1 MYKLNVYIPLKYKEV
16 VKSAMFKQGA
26 GNVGNYDSCCFEVIG
41 MGQFRPLKG
50 SQPHLGQQ
58 NIIEVVEEVRVEL
71 VVPDSKIHDVVKAM
85 KEAHPYETVAYD
97 VFKME
102 EI

>member
-16 VKSAMFKQGA
+16 VKSAMFEKGA
-26 GNVGNYDSCCFEVIG
+26 GSVGNYDHCCFEVLG
-41 MGQFRPLKG
+41 TGQFRPLKG
-50 SQPHLGQQ
+50 SQPHLGNE
-58 NIIEVVEEVRVEL
+58 NILEKVEEVRVEL
-71 VVPDSKIHDVVKAM
+71 VVPSSKIHEVVKAM